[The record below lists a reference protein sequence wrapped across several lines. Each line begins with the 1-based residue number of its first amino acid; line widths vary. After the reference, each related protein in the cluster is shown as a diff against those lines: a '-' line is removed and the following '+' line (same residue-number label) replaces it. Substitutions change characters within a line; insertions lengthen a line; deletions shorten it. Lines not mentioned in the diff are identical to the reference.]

1 MFRRVKSPSIP
12 ESPQLL
18 TIGLCATGDQEARLQ
33 AAGVKHIYRL
43 GRGLENLHWALDW
56 LRGRGGVLKVATDLR
71 IFGAT
76 RATMM
81 AALDDCER
89 KGVTVIDIAHPEDV
103 TLTQR
108 IKRALVA
115 ISSARFIGDRRKA
128 RREGS
133 KGGLAKGASAWIV
146 RNEIAPRWLIQ
157 NMVTMFGAVK
167 AAAALDNKIS
177 VSTLR
182 RKYVAQPST

>member
-1 MFRRVKSPSIP
+1 MMRSKSPKIP

-18 TIGLCATGDQEARLQ
+18 TIGLCENKEQETQLQ
-33 AAGVKHIYRL
+33 AAGVKQIYML
-43 GRGLENLHWALDW
+43 SRGLETLEWALDW
-56 LRGRGGVLKVATDLR
+56 LRGRGGILKVATDLR
-71 IFGAT
+71 IFGKT

-89 KGVTVIDIAHPEDV
+89 QGVLVIDISHPEDM

-133 KGGLAKGASAWIV
+133 KGGLAKGASAWIA
-146 RNEIAPRWLIQ
+146 RGEIAPRWLIE
-157 NMVTMFGAVK
+157 NMVRMFGAVK
-167 AAAALDNKIS
+167 TAAALDNKIS
-177 VSTLR
+177 ASTLR
-182 RKYVAQPST
+182 RQYVVQT